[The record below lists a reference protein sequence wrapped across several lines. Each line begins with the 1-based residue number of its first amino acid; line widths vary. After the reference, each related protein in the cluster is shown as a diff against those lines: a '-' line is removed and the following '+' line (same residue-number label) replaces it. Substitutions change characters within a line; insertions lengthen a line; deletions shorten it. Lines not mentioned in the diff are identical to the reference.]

1 MYCVYKHT
9 TPCGKVYIGI
19 TSQSVSS
26 RWRNGY
32 GYQRNS
38 YFWKAIQKYGWDNIK
53 HEILFDSLTKEEAEA
68 KEIELIAEY
77 CSTDSAR
84 GYNIDNGGNSI
95 GMRSDATK
103 KKISLSNSGKKRSE
117 EACRKNSEAHKGNKN
132 PNFGKHFSDDRKK
145 KIGDAQRGGKHPFAK
160 AVVQLSKDGVI
171 IKVYPSTT
179 IAESET
185 GVKHGSIS
193 AVCRGKYGFK
203 TAGGFVWRY
212 AE

>member
-38 YFWKAIQKYGWDNIK
+38 YFWKAIQKYGWENIK

-95 GMRSDATK
+95 GMRSEATK
-103 KKISLSNSGKKRSE
+103 KKISLSNSGKKKSA
-117 EACRKNSEAHKGNKN
+117 EACRKNSDAHKGIKN
-132 PNFGKHFSDDRKK
+132 PNFGKHFSEERKK

-179 IAESET
+179 IAEAET

>member
-38 YFWKAIQKYGWDNIK
+38 YFWKAIQKYGWENIK

-77 CSTDSAR
+77 CSTDAAR

-103 KKISLSNSGKKRSE
+103 KKISLKNKGKIRTLETREKISQIKSG
-117 EACRKNSEAHKGNKN
+117 CGNHN
-132 PNFGKHFSDDRKK
+132 YGKHFTEEHRR

-179 IAESET
+179 IAEAET

>member
-38 YFWKAIQKYGWDNIK
+38 YFWKAIQKYGWENIK

-68 KEIELIAEY
+68 KEIQLIAEY

-95 GMRSDATK
+95 GMRSDTTK
-103 KKISLSNSGKKRSE
+103 KKISLSNSGKKRSA
-117 EACRKNSEAHKGNKN
+117 EACRKNSEAHKGIKN

-160 AVVQLSKDGVI
+160 AVVQIDLQGNEIKIFASTMDVERELGIKHTCISGVC
-171 IKVYPSTT
+171 K
-179 IAESET
+179 
-185 GVKHGSIS
+185 
-193 AVCRGKYGFK
+193 GKMR